1 LWREGGLRRASHREE
16 CRFNPRSWR
25 YRDPDRGL
33 PLVST
38 IFHIQHHERLGST
51 NDEARQL
58 AASGAPH
65 GVVVHADEQAAGRGR
80 FGRTWYSPPG
90 NLYLSVLL
98 RLDIPPSRH
107 AELSFVTALTVA
119 DAVDA
124 LLPKQSKAVLK
135 WPNDVLVN
143 DGKIAGI
150 LVESVDDAQ
159 IIGIGLNVLE
169 SPRNAPYKTS
179 TLVGAG
185 GLATV
190 DGARDILLE
199 SLALHLDAWQEHGF
213 EPIRAAW
220 LARAHPIGTMLRA
233 SIGGRTE
240 EGLFAGLDEDGA
252 MLLDTPDGR
261 KRIVAADV
269 SGAAGP

>member
-1 LWREGGLRRASHREE
+1 MSTT
-16 CRFNPRSWR
+16 FN
-25 YRDPDRGL
+25 
-33 PLVST
+33 V
-38 IFHIQHHERLGST
+38 QHHERLEST

-58 AASGAPH
+58 AAAGAPH
-65 GVVVHADEQAAGRGR
+65 GTVVHADEQSAGRGR

-98 RLDIPPSRH
+98 RLDRPVSTT
-107 AELSFVTALTVA
+107 AELGFVTALTVA

-124 LLPKQSKAVLK
+124 LLPKQIKSTLK
-135 WPNDVLVN
+135 WPNDVLVD

-150 LVESVDDAQ
+150 LVEQVDGAQ

-169 SPRNAPYKTS
+169 APRNAPYKTS

-185 GLATV
+185 GIATV
-190 DGARDILLE
+190 DGARDLLLA
-199 SLALHLDAWQEHGF
+199 SLAKHLDAWLEDGF
-213 EPIRAAW
+213 APIRAAW
-220 LARAHPIGTMLRA
+220 LTRAHPIGTPLRA

-240 EGLFAGLDEDGA
+240 EGLFAGLDDDGA

-261 KRIVAADV
+261 KRILAGEIG
-269 SGAAGP
+269 GAPPQG